1 MTNQIRAH
9 PDKNSRPTQNSPGDS
24 NEQTLLLLKTTG
36 FWGGLFHKIVAGD
49 TKCIPLGLNRR
60 GFVFGRTTW
69 HVGSLL
75 VNGLIFGRVG
85 SSLLRGPF
93 SCL

>member
-1 MTNQIRAH
+1 MEC
-9 PDKNSRPTQNSPGDS
+9 SRQAYWSGFPFPPPGDLPHPEIKPTS
-24 NEQTLLLLKTTG
+24 PAL
-36 FWGGLFHKIVAGD
+36 AGD